1 MLTWSGKSNVS
12 SDENQKEPVNTIHK
26 LENTL
31 FDYQNPKKIYF
42 KENCVICLTE
52 NGMVYKNGN
61 FNFERKNEKKSN
73 EWVKISRNTKEIV
86 KIKFG
91 SYHILLLN
99 KDGQIF
105 SLGDN
110 YYGQLGIDNMIVAM
124 SKKPIEVKYRNSSL
138 IGKKIHAYKYNSF
151 AIDKNDRLFIWGK
164 KDYLMGIYKMNLFNP
179 TIFIPDYK
187 VDDIKHSEG
196 RIIIH
201 AYKVIKSKD
210 ESYYNKEEE
219 EEIDTFSVVS
229 EENNLK
235 ESMVVDKKSIEKS
248 IKSNKIDGNDE
259 NQFIRISKEEKE
271 KRRKRYKTISQFM
284 ENFSNE
290 LEKEKIFI
298 DKIRKYILN
307 DEELFLVKKVNIN
320 NMWDDL
326 WSNLE
331 KISNRIE
338 YSKGLELFASLFT
351 VNIHA
356 FLEKINY
363 KGLLDLGKEEIKKS
377 EDFLKRFLYY
387 NTSKEKLIL
396 SNIFNVLNNTMIY
409 KSIQFFVYQLA
420 TFQYLVKSVNFKEL
434 LNNLNDVFNQSSEI
448 QTKSFLVESIFQNII
463 CINSLFEDALK
474 KIKRFISFSSLK
486 IPETQIYIFKYLLE
500 SNEDVKDYWLFYT
513 YYSKE
518 EYILKIKKE
527 KMYDIHKFFIDTF
540 NKYNTLFNKHKKYN
554 LFPENLENEEQKN
567 IVEFSEDIKSYD
579 EYILEI
585 KKEIKKILNERNEIM
600 KKEMVVDF
608 LISIIQMFETKK
620 LLILLLLKSNQDLNI

>member
-387 NTSKEKLIL
+387 NTSKEKLIF

-600 KKEMVVDF
+600 KKELVVDF

>member
-210 ESYYNKEEE
+210 ESYYNKDEE
-219 EEIDTFSVVS
+219 EEIDNFSILT

-235 ESMVVDKKSIEKS
+235 ESMIVDKKSIEKS
-248 IKSNKIDGNDE
+248 IKSNKIEGNDE
-259 NQFIRISKEEKE
+259 TQFVRISKEEKE

-284 ENFSNE
+284 EDFSNE

-298 DKIRKYILN
+298 DKIRKYVLS

-338 YSKGLELFASLFT
+338 YSKGLELFASFFT

-363 KGLLDLGKEEIKKS
+363 KGYLDLGKEEIKKS
-377 EDFLKRFLYY
+377 EDLLKRFQYY

-420 TFQYLVKSVNFKEL
+420 TFQYLVKSINFKDL

-448 QTKSFLVESIFQNII
+448 QTKSCLVERICQNII
-463 CINSLFEDALK
+463 CMNSLFEDVLK
-474 KIKRFISFSSLK
+474 KIRRYISFSSLK
-486 IPETQIYIFKYLLE
+486 LPETQIYIFKYLLE
-500 SNEDVKDYWLFYT
+500 SNEDIKDYWLFYT

-540 NKYNTLFNKHKKYN
+540 NKYNTLFNKHKKCN
-554 LFPENLENEEQKN
+554 LFPENSENEEQKN

-579 EYILEI
+579 EYIIEI

-620 LLILLLLKSNQDLNI
+620 LLILLLLKTNQDLNI

>member
-1 MLTWSGKSNVS
+1 MLTWSGKSNVI
-12 SDENQKEPVNTIHK
+12 SDENQKETVNTIHK

-52 NGMVYKNGN
+52 NGMVYKNGD

-73 EWVKISRNTKEIV
+73 EWVKISKNTKEIV

-164 KDYLMGIYKMNLFNP
+164 KDYLMGIYKMNLFSP

-387 NTSKEKLIL
+387 NTSKEKLIF

-409 KSIQFFVYQLA
+409 KSIQFYVYQLA
-420 TFQYLVKSVNFKEL
+420 PFQYLVKSINFKEL

-463 CINSLFEDALK
+463 CINSLFEDVLK
-474 KIKRFISFSSLK
+474 KNKRYISLTSLK

-527 KMYDIHKFFIDTF
+527 KMYDIHKFFIDNF

-554 LFPENLENEEQKN
+554 LFSENSENEEPKN

-579 EYILEI
+579 EYILEL

>member
-284 ENFSNE
+284 EDFSNE

-298 DKIRKYILN
+298 DKIRKYVLS

-363 KGLLDLGKEEIKKS
+363 KGYLDLGKEEIKKS
-377 EDFLKRFLYY
+377 EDLLKRFQFY

-579 EYILEI
+579 EYILEL

>member
-363 KGLLDLGKEEIKKS
+363 KGYLDLGKEEIKKS
-377 EDFLKRFLYY
+377 EDLLKRFQFY

-513 YYSKE
+513 
-518 EYILKIKKE
+518 
-527 KMYDIHKFFIDTF
+527 KM
-540 NKYNTLFNKHKKYN
+540 
-554 LFPENLENEEQKN
+554 
-567 IVEFSEDIKSYD
+567 SS
-579 EYILEI
+579 
-585 KKEIKKILNERNEIM
+585 
-600 KKEMVVDF
+600 
-608 LISIIQMFETKK
+608 
-620 LLILLLLKSNQDLNI
+620 